1 MSDQP
6 NLLFIMPDQMR
17 HDFLSCY
24 GAPHISTP
32 NIDRIAAEGIRYDR
46 AYKLASGL
54 RAGAMFAAHWS
65 QRLAHPRADQRQLPA
80 T

>member
-1 MSDQP
+1 MSDRP

-32 NIDRIAAEGIRYDR
+32 NIDRIAAEGIRYDQAR
-46 AYKLASGL
+46 TACIRSAYRRVVRCLLASML
-54 RAGAMFAAHWS
+54 GA
-65 QRLAHPRADQRQLPA
+65 P
-80 T
+80 TC